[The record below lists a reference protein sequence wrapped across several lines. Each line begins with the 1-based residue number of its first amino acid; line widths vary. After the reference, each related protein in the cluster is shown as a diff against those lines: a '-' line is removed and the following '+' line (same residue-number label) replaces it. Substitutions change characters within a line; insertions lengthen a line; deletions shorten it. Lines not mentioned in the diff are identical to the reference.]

1 MQATIRLCAQASS
14 RAAMGHPA
22 ASKQRVRSGDGG
34 CSGRLQATTRQ
45 RLSAGLSGSDDDHE
59 PDYRNQGRRKPAP
72 ASEHG
77 RQPIENRIERD
88 GQHDAPD
95 DDRYERTYE
104 NEGPVGEKADKSEVN
119 RQFDESRVEL
129 TIIERFYALFGH

>member
-1 MQATIRLCAQASS
+1 MMVIGARVLGSCFRVSS
-14 RAAMGHPA
+14 RAGSFYSRKQLLQVSGGRA
-22 ASKQRVRSGDGG
+22 A
-34 CSGRLQATTRQ
+34 
-45 RLSAGLSGSDDDHE
+45 DDDHE
-59 PDYRNQGRRKPAP
+59 PEYRNQGRRQSAP

-77 RQPIENRIERD
+77 RQPIENRIKRD

-104 NEGPVGEKADKSEVN
+104 NEGPVGEEADKSEVN

-129 TIIERFYALFGH
+129 TIIERFCALFGH